1 MKRIRRR
8 CLACEEAF
16 LSWGPANRLCRRCRR
31 ANGVEEHIP
40 GTQDAEDDDPDL
52 YALLRRCPERRARR
66 CERRPAAGDG
76 PR

>member
-40 GTQDAEDDDPDL
+40 GTQDAEDDPDL
-52 YALLRRCPERRARR
+52 YALLRRCCRRRARR
-66 CERRPAAGDG
+66 GERRPAAGNG